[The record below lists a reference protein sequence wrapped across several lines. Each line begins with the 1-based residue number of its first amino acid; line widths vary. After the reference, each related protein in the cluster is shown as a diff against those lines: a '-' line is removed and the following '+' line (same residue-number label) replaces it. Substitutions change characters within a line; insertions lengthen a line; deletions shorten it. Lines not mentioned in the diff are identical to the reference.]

1 MQQWCVLR
9 LRLQLTDRLTDS
21 MHPQDGTTK
30 VLSAPVTGSLLQ
42 MNSPSNGPPT
52 TGGGTLLFGGSEL
65 TVVLT
70 FQLPALTVQLAPF
83 PNSFAFSQLLSV
95 SSAFLNIGLSAYFT
109 GGNSGNVTA
118 SFSYTNFS
126 SGIVTQIAPPT
137 LMVSM
142 PMLVG
147 GWVSAAISVSST
159 GVTTLSV
166 RDIFTTNNATG
177 GA

>member
-1 MQQWCVLR
+1 MRQWCVLR

-21 MHPQDGTTK
+21 MRPQDGTTK

-42 MNSPSNGPPT
+42 MNNPANGPGI
-52 TGGGTLLFGGSEL
+52 GGGTLLFGGSEL

-83 PNSFAFSQLLSV
+83 PNSFAFLQLLSF
-95 SSAFLNIGLSAYFT
+95 SSAFLNIGVAALFT
-109 GGNSGNVTA
+109 GGNGGNVSA
-118 SFSYTNFS
+118 SFSYSNVS
-126 SGIVTQIAPPT
+126 SGIVTQIASPP